1 MNYSAPWWLPGGNLQ
16 TIWAALRARRFS
28 GASPVFRRERWTTP
42 DDDFVDVDWLI
53 DAPTLA
59 TACAAL
65 PPEGAGLARGGPARR
80 PDAPTLLT
88 SCSSLPP
95 GGAAAPAVWQSQ
107 SRGPGLKIPSPPPP
121 TSFGALP
128 PGAAGLAWGGPAR
141 GPDAPTLVTSSLR
154 RAAPFTTNGAGP
166 TLDTA
171 ERRPDAPALAKPL
184 LVVFHGLEGSSA
196 SHYAQALA
204 DAARLR
210 GWACAVPHFR
220 SCSGEINHAARAYHS
235 GDFEEID
242 WMLRRFKAQHAGPL
256 LAVGVSLGGNAL
268 MRWAGEMGVSAG
280 AVVRG
285 VASVCSP
292 LDLTA
297 SGEAIGRG
305 FNRLVYTPMFL
316 RTMVPKALE
325 KLDQHPGLFS
335 RQALLAARN
344 LYQFDDIFTAPLHG
358 FKSAADYWSRASAK
372 PYLRHIGVPAL
383 VLNALND
390 PFVPASSL
398 PKAGDVGR
406 CVTLWQPAQGGHV
419 GFPSSPFPGHVRAMP
434 REVTGFLAA
443 QLQTQ
448 E

>member
-16 TIWAALRARRFS
+16 TIWAALRAQRFA
-28 GASPVFRRERWTTP
+28 GAAPVFRRERWTTP
-42 DDDFVDVDWLI
+42 DDDFVDVDWLV

-65 PPEGAGLARGGPARR
+65 PPGGAGLAWGGPALR
-80 PDAPTLLT
+80 PDAPTLPA

-95 GGAAAPAVWQSQ
+95 EGAAAPAVWQSQ
-107 SRGPGLKIPSPPPP
+107 SRGPCLGGKRSPSL
-121 TSFGALP
+121 TSSGPLP
-128 PGAAGLAWGGPAR
+128 PE
-141 GPDAPTLVTSSLR
+141 
-154 RAAPFTTNGAGP
+154 GAGP
-166 TLDTA
+166 PWQATEKRLDA
-171 ERRPDAPALAKPL
+171 SRIARPL

-196 SHYAQALA
+196 SHYAEALA
-204 DAARLR
+204 VAARVR

-220 SCSGEINHAARAYHS
+220 SCSGVINYAPRAYHS
-235 GDFEEID
+235 GDYEEID

-268 MRWAGEMGVSAG
+268 MRWAGEMGTAAG
-280 AVVRG
+280 AVVTA

-297 SGEAIGRG
+297 SGDAIGKG

-335 RQALLAARN
+335 REALLRARN
-344 LYQFDDIFTAPLHG
+344 LYEFDDIFTAPLHG

-372 PYLRHIGVPAL
+372 PHMHHIGVPAL
-383 VLNALND
+383 ALNALND
-390 PFVPASSL
+390 PFVPPCSL
-398 PKAGDVGR
+398 PAAGAASHF
-406 CVTLWQPAQGGHV
+406 VTLWRPAQGGHV
-419 GFPSSPFPGHVRAMP
+419 GFPSAPFPGHVRVMP
-434 REVTGFLAA
+434 EAVTGFLATH
-443 QLQTQ
+443 LQTRS
-448 E
+448 EHG